1 MSTAKRFEPL
11 KIFRPLHAIRSLAT
25 QAEGWWFDKTRN
37 VQTSAYIPL
46 ESLTV
51 AGDGKSGFDYYP
63 TRPAAA
69 RQALEKIP
77 IQNYSEYTFIDLGSG
92 MGRMLLLAAE
102 YPFRKIQGVEFAAEL
117 HRKAQ
122 QNISRYRHS
131 ARRCAD
137 IESVHSGASEFR
149 FPEGKLVLYLFNP
162 FGPEVLTKVLANLEA
177 SLAQNP
183 RHVVVVILNPE
194 FASVADSTPYLH
206 LYSQTRRFRV
216 YQTGTDSDYGRG
228 DMPRAQRVEAP

>member
-1 MSTAKRFEPL
+1 MNTAKRIEAL
-11 KIFRPLHAIRSLAT
+11 NIFRPLHAIRSLAT
-25 QAEGWWFDKTRN
+25 QAEGWWFDATRH

-46 ESLTV
+46 ERLTV
-51 AGDGKSGFDYYP
+51 VGDGKSGFAYFP

-69 RQALEKIP
+69 RQALEKLP
-77 IQNYSEYTFIDLGSG
+77 IENYSDYTFVDLGSG

-117 HRKAQ
+117 HGLAQ
-122 QNISRYRHS
+122 QNISRYRHP

-137 IESVHSGASEFR
+137 IESVHSDASEFR

-162 FGPEVLTKVLANLEA
+162 FGPEILTRVLANLES

-183 RHVVVVILNPE
+183 RHIVMVILNPE
-194 FASVADSTPYLH
+194 FASLVDSTPYLH
-206 LYSQTRRFRV
+206 LYAQTRRFRI
-216 YQTGTDSDYGRG
+216 YQTDLDSD
-228 DMPRAQRVEAP
+228 